1 MGSLPLLSHAGPQFI
16 NRLTDLVNSIL
27 TDGVA
32 LESLLTGKM
41 TLIDKKSPSLLVTN
55 KRPLTVSSAIF
66 SDVTKLIHSRMDPI
80 C

>member
-1 MGSLPLLSHAGPQFI
+1 MRSLKSLKPSNKNTPQVWMGSLPLLSHAGPQFI

-55 KRPLTVSSAIF
+55 K
-66 SDVTKLIHSRMDPI
+66 
-80 C
+80 